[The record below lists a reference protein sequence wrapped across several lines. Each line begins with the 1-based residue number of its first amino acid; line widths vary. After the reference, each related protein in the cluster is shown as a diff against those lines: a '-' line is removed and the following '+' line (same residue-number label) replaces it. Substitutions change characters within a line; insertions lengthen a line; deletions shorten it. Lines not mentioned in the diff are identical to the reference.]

1 MRRCVAIL
9 MLCAM
14 TLPCIAVAGE
24 GQSGQAVPSS
34 GGPPIS
40 GSIEPGRTHPAPEI
54 PVDTRR
60 MRVGVFELPP
70 YAMRAGDGDWRGL
83 AVTLFREVAQRLGM
97 RYDFVAYP
105 DVASA
110 MKDLAEDRLDFLAVG
125 LDPTPD
131 REALI
136 DFSHAFEQ
144 SGTSAVVR
152 QDHSPSL
159 LGMWRQIASSN
170 LPLML
175 AWVLGCMFAVALIM
189 TVLERR
195 RNASHFG
202 GSWIKSLGESL
213 WWSVTTMST
222 VGYGDRVPVTSLGRL
237 LGGTWM
243 LLAFALMSVLA
254 GVIASELTVS
264 RFKPEVRS
272 LAALPRLRVGAVNE
286 SAAMMD
292 AESHGM
298 KPGNFRTLT
307 DALEALR
314 AREIDAVLGDTAALK
329 YLVRESFSQDLTVL
343 PEPLVV
349 EYACL
354 PLSPKLGHPLR
365 DPFNYWV
372 LRIIESASWQTY
384 RRVVSGE
391 N

>member
-1 MRRCVAIL
+1 
-9 MLCAM
+9 MLCAIA
-14 TLPCIAVAGE
+14 LPCMTAASP
-24 GQSGQAVPSS
+24 GQSGQTVSSS
-34 GGPPIS
+34 GGPPVS
-40 GSIEPGRTHPAPEI
+40 GSIEPGRKQPAPEL
-54 PVDTRR
+54 PPDTRR

-70 YAMRAGDGDWRGL
+70 FAMRAGGDEWRGV

-97 RYDFVAYP
+97 RYDFVSYP
-105 DVASA
+105 DLASA
-110 MKDLAEDRLDFLAVG
+110 VNDLSEDRLDFLAVG

-131 REALI
+131 REVMI

-144 SGTSAVVR
+144 SGTSAAVR

-159 LGMWRQIASSN
+159 LGMWRQIAKSN
-170 LPLML
+170 LPMML

-202 GSWIKSLGESL
+202 GSWMKSLGESL

-222 VGYGDRVPVTSLGRL
+222 VGYGDRVPVTWLGRL

-243 LLAFALMSVLA
+243 LLAFALMSILA

-264 RFKPEVRS
+264 RFKPEVRD
-272 LAALPRLRVGAVNE
+272 LASLPRLRVGAVTD
-286 SAAMMD
+286 SAAAMD

-298 KPGNFRTLT
+298 KPRGFRTAT
-307 DALEALR
+307 DALDALR

-329 YLVRESFSQDLTVL
+329 YTVRESYAGDLVVL

-354 PLSPKLGHPLR
+354 PMSPKLGHAVR

-372 LRIIESASWQTY
+372 LRITESASWQTY
-384 RRVVSGE
+384 HRIVAGE

>member
-1 MRRCVAIL
+1 MRRSIAIL
-9 MLCAM
+9 LLCA
-14 TLPCIAVAGE
+14 TALPCLAVASE
-24 GQSGQAVPSS
+24 GPSVQAMPSS
-34 GGPPIS
+34 GAPPVR
-40 GSIEPGRTHPAPEI
+40 GSIEPGRKQPAPELA
-54 PVDTRR
+54 PDTRR
-60 MRVGVFELPP
+60 MRVGVFEMPP
-70 YAMRAGDGDWRGL
+70 YALHAGDGEWRGI

-97 RYDFVAYP
+97 RYDFVTYP
-105 DVASA
+105 DLASA
-110 MKDLAEDRLDFLAVG
+110 VKDLSDDRVDFLAVG
-125 LDPTPD
+125 LDPSPD
-131 REALI
+131 REVLI
-136 DFSHAFEQ
+136 DFTHAFEQ
-144 SGTSAVVR
+144 SGTSAAVR
-152 QDHSPSL
+152 QDRAPSL
-159 LGMWRQIASSN
+159 LAMWRQIAHSN

-202 GSWIKSLGESL
+202 GSWMKSLGESL

-222 VGYGDRVPVTSLGRL
+222 VGYGDRVPVTWLGRL

-243 LLAFALMSVLA
+243 LLAFALMSILA

-272 LAALPRLRVGAVNE
+272 LAELPRLRVGAVTD
-286 SAAMMD
+286 SAAAMD

-298 KPGNFRTLT
+298 KPRGFRTET

-314 AREIDAVLGDTAALK
+314 ARQIDAVLGDTAALK
-329 YLVRESFSQDLTVL
+329 YTVRESYVGDLVVL

-354 PLSPKLGHPLR
+354 AMSPKLDLQVR
-365 DPFNYWV
+365 NAFNYWV

-384 RRVVSGE
+384 HRIESGE
-391 N
+391 H